1 MIQRRHFTGF
11 GLACGLMQRAGP
23 AAAASSD
30 YPTRPIKVV
39 VASAAGGLVDS
50 MARTIGG
57 DVAKTLGQAVIIE
70 PRPGANGS
78 LAASFVAK
86 APPDGHT
93 LLFTV
98 NAFVLAPLLMTRPGY
113 DIFRDF
119 VPVSLSNYGLLV
131 FVVGAKV
138 PVRDMREFVELA
150 RAQPGKLSFGSAGL
164 GSSGHLYGEKLML
177 DEKIALTH
185 VPYKGSA
192 PVMNDILGGVLDG
205 GFSTM
210 GEALGQAR
218 AGRVK
223 ILGVFGTRRIPSVP
237 EVPTFTE
244 QGFKG
249 YEHGGFWGFFAPTGT
264 SKPAI
269 DRFASAVR
277 QAVAP
282 PEVRA
287 RMGLLGL
294 DPVGGGADELLAAVR
309 REHLLW
315 SRVIRNLNF
324 RLE

>member
-1 MIQRRHFTGF
+1 MYKRQ
-11 GLACGLMQRAGP
+11 
-23 AAAASSD
+23 
-30 YPTRPIKVV
+30 
-39 VASAAGGLVDS
+39 
-50 MARTIGG
+50 
-57 DVAKTLGQAVIIE
+57 
-70 PRPGANGS
+70 
-78 LAASFVAK
+78 
-86 APPDGHT
+86 
-93 LLFTV
+93 V
-98 NAFVLAPLLMTRPGY
+98 NAFVLAPLLMARPGY

-138 PVRDMREFVELA
+138 PARDMREFIGLA
-150 RAQPGKLSFGSAGL
+150 RAQSGRLSFGSSGL

-185 VPYKGSA
+185 IPYKGSA
-192 PVMNDILGGVLDG
+192 PVMNDILGGTLDS

-210 GEALGQAR
+210 GEALGHAR

-237 EVPTFTE
+237 EVPTFAE

-249 YEHGGFWGFFAPTGT
+249 YEHGGFWGFFAPAGT
-264 SKPAI
+264 PKPAT

-287 RMGLLGL
+287 RMGQLGL
-294 DPVGGGADELLAAVR
+294 DPVGGGGDELLAAVR

-315 SRVIRNLNF
+315 SSLIKSLNF